1 LGAGGALRA
10 RDKICQ
16 DRLRGGKML
25 DKSIP
30 YLNIVMQRKPKTL
43 IPQYV
48 LPPGYS
54 FVPFSPGDE
63 VKWAEIETS
72 VGEFDS
78 VTEALDYFREN
89 YLSFP
94 GEVESRTIFLQ
105 TVEGE
110 KVGTV
115 TSWWNYSGIRRDPA
129 LEWIAV
135 KPEYQGL
142 GLGKAV
148 VFEGLKRMV
157 LIEGD
162 RDIFLHTQTWSYRAV
177 AIYLQAGFEFIK
189 KGSFSGYDNDY
200 EEAIPYLEEKLK
212 LKLR

>member
-1 LGAGGALRA
+1 
-10 RDKICQ
+10 
-16 DRLRGGKML
+16 ML
-25 DKSIP
+25 DKSTP
-30 YLNIVMQRKPKTL
+30 YLNVVMQRKSETPIPEYL
-43 IPQYV
+43 IPQ
-48 LPPGYS
+48 GYS

-63 VKWAEIETS
+63 VEWAEIETS

-78 VTEALDYFREN
+78 VAEALDYFQMN

-94 GEVESRTIFLQ
+94 GEVERRTIFLQ
-105 TVEGE
+105 TVEG
-110 KVGTV
+110 KKIGTV
-115 TSWWNYSGIRRDPA
+115 TSWWNYTGTRRDPA
-129 LEWIAV
+129 LEWIAI

-157 LIEGD
+157 FIEGD

-177 AIYLQAGFEFIK
+177 AIYLKAGFEFIE
-189 KGSFSGYDNDY
+189 KGSFSIYENDY
-200 EEAIPYLEEKLK
+200 EKAIPYLEEKLR